1 MTHHEHDPQEEAEG
15 RRPRVVDKRISARA
29 TAAEATAAP
38 PVAEPS
44 PPSTPPAA
52 EPAPQSA
59 PPAAETPAP
68 APAERSPSPEEQAPR
83 PEADDLWTPEQEAEA
98 RKMAE
103 EMAQV
108 PSLDWV
114 INVAVSLANAAG
126 VKLNSRQL
134 EDARLAI
141 DALAG
146 LMGSVGSRLQDAETP
161 LRQTLAELQMA
172 YTQVAGSQP
181 PQPSG

>member
-1 MTHHEHDPQEEAEG
+1 MTHHEHDPEEEAEA
-15 RRPRVVDKRISARA
+15 RRPRVVDKRISSRG
-29 TAAEATAAP
+29 AAP
-38 PVAEPS
+38 EAPAAQPVAEPAAPS
-44 PPSTPPAA
+44 GPPPVATPPASS
-52 EPAPQSA
+52 EP
-59 PPAAETPAP
+59 
-68 APAERSPSPEEQAPR
+68 SPSPQQRAPSR
-83 PEADDLWTPEQEAEA
+83 EADDLWTPEQEAQA

-146 LMGSVGSRLQDAETP
+146 LMGSVGSRLEDAETP

-172 YTQVAGSQP
+172 YTQVATAPP
-181 PQPSG
+181 PQPGP

>member
-1 MTHHEHDPQEEAEG
+1 M
-15 RRPRVVDKRISARA
+15 
-29 TAAEATAAP
+29 
-38 PVAEPS
+38 
-44 PPSTPPAA
+44 
-52 EPAPQSA
+52 
-59 PPAAETPAP
+59 
-68 APAERSPSPEEQAPR
+68 
-83 PEADDLWTPEQEAEA
+83 WTPQQEAQA

-103 EMAQV
+103 EVAQV

-146 LMGSVGSRLQDAETP
+146 LMGSVGSRLEDAETP

-172 YTQVAGSQP
+172 YTQVATAPP
-181 PQPSG
+181 PQPGP